1 MSPLSID
8 RIYLPSFPQH
18 FSLPEWPTSGPSTNH
33 DWRMHMLMCAVHV
46 HHPGDIWL
54 TFSRSE
60 VRSLSHVQLF
70 AASWTVAHQAPL
82 SMGFSRHELLEW
94 VAISFSRGSSWPRDR
109 TQVSHMTGR
118 CFTIWAPREVLKEKE
133 GQPTAQLLC
142 RSCYFS
148 INSQS
153 MLCLRKV
160 IQGLPW
166 CQWLRIHLAMQGTWV
181 RSLAGKLNSHM
192 LQSN

>member
-109 TQVSHMTGR
+109 TQVSCIAGR
-118 CFTIWAPREVLKEKE
+118 RFSVWTTFSNSLSIRCSLHLRDPLGARPQPLLQAHFGFIASLLKPNVATTSDRLHGWDVKS
-133 GQPTAQLLC
+133 GTKC
-142 RSCYFS
+142 
-148 INSQS
+148 
-153 MLCLRKV
+153 
-160 IQGLPW
+160 GLEP
-166 CQWLRIHLAMQGTWV
+166 
-181 RSLAGKLNSHM
+181 
-192 LQSN
+192 